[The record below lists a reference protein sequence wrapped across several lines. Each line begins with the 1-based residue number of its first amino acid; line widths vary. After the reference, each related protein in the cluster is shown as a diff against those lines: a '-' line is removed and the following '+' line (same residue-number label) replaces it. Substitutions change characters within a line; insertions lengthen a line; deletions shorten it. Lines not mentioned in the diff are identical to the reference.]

1 MSQKFIATFGQLIDA
16 AVESNKSLQLS
27 TAYDRAYYTKKMRS
41 IYCHMLEDATADDIK
56 KIEDNT
62 GGEWTE
68 AVMVATLA
76 PSALHRR
83 SVNNSV
89 YIPAVIVDSRPLLIY
104 ISKHKVKVFHNQTR
118 NMNWPFACK
127 I

>member
-1 MSQKFIATFGQLIDA
+1 
-16 AVESNKSLQLS
+16 
-27 TAYDRAYYTKKMRS
+27 
-41 IYCHMLEDATADDIK
+41 MLEDATADDIK

-68 AVMVATLA
+68 AVMVATFA
-76 PSALHRR
+76 FSALHRR
-83 SVNNSV
+83 SVNNTV
-89 YIPAVIVDSRPLLIY
+89 YIPAVIVDSTPLLIY
-104 ISKHKVKVFHNQTR
+104 ISKHKVKVFLNQTR

>member
-1 MSQKFIATFGQLIDA
+1 MSQKIIASFGQLIDA
-16 AVESNKSLQLS
+16 AVASNKSLKLC
-27 TAYDRAYYTKKMRS
+27 TAYDRAYYTQKMHS

-56 KIEDNT
+56 TIEGNT
-62 GGEWTE
+62 GGEWKE

-89 YIPAVIVDSRPLLIY
+89 YIPAVIVGSTPLLIY
-104 ISKHKVKVFHNQTR
+104 IAERKVKVFLNQTR
-118 NMNWPFACK
+118 NINSQLTCK